1 MLTLGWDL
9 LYTVLNIIILLVLL
23 RLFLFKPVLKI
34 IEERERL
41 IKKSYQDIA
50 DEKQSLAETKEE
62 ALEETKRLQT
72 QVQSIMT
79 AAQERAAISER
90 EIIAKATAEASTII
104 ETANKKAAQEREKM
118 IQGTKEEL
126 VDIAMQTAAQI
137 LTEKSQEK
145 DEAPSLLNFI
155 DEMEGKS

>member
-41 IKKSYQDIA
+41 IKKSYHDIA

-145 DEAPSLLNFI
+145 GEAPSLLNFI